1 MARRIRQRKVTAIE
15 MAHWERLR
23 LIVRVN
29 QPCQIHEVWRAMR
42 DARLFDVETQL
53 LNMTRVKDLKLH
65 RVEDDQ
71 MPRFYLTLPD
81 TSLEDAQQTKIAF
94 GF

>member
-1 MARRIRQRKVTAIE
+1 MS
-15 MAHWERLR
+15 HWDRLR

-29 QPCQIHEVWRAMR
+29 QPCQIHEVWRAIR

-65 RVEDDQ
+65 RVEVGQ
-71 MPRFYLTLPD
+71 MPRFFLTLPD
-81 TSLEDAQQTKIAF
+81 TSLEEAQRTKIAF
-94 GF
+94 DF